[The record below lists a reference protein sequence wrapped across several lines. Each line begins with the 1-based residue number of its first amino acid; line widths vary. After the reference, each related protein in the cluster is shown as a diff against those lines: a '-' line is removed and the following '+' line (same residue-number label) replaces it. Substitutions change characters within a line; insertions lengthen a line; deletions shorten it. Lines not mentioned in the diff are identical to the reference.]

1 MQAWFARLYGG
12 PEVLRLEQAPMPEY
26 APSQILV
33 RVHATS
39 VNSADVRVR
48 GCDFPPEMKLLGRMA
63 LGWNGPRQPIL
74 GTEYAGIVEAVGAQ
88 VSRFKKGDAIY
99 AFPGGRMGAHAQ
111 FAVIDETGPVAHLPQ
126 GLDFHQ
132 AAAICFGGTTAIHFL
147 RKADLKAGERVL
159 VMGGSGAVG
168 MAMVQLA
175 HHRGAHVTTTT
186 SARNMDLLLDHGADS
201 VIDYHAT
208 DMARLTER
216 FDIIADCVA
225 ALDFEGAQ
233 TLLRPGGRY
242 LSIAGTLREM
252 LGSLRKGRNG
262 TRMIAGPAAERPED
276 VLELGRLAAS
286 GHYQPHIDKVFAFDD
301 LPAAHAYVET
311 RRKRGSVIIE
321 LAH

>member
-1 MQAWFARLYGG
+1 MLAWFARLYGG
-12 PEVLRLEQAPMPEY
+12 PEVLRLEQATVPEY
-26 APSQILV
+26 APNQILV

-48 GCDFPPEMKLLGRMA
+48 GCDFPPEMNVLGRLA

-74 GTEYAGIVEAVGAQ
+74 GTEYAGVVEAVGAQ

-147 RKADLKAGERVL
+147 RKAELRAGERVL

-175 HHRGAHVTTTT
+175 RHRGANVTTTT
-186 SARNMDLLLDHGADS
+186 SARNMDLLLDRGADS
-201 VIDYHAT
+201 VIDYHTT
-208 DMARLTER
+208 DMATLTER
-216 FDIIADCVA
+216 FDIIADCVE
-225 ALDFEGAQ
+225 ALDFGRAQ

-242 LSIAGTLREM
+242 LSIAGTLKEM
-252 LGSLRKGRNG
+252 IGSLRKGRNG

-286 GHYQPHIDKVFAFDD
+286 GHYRPHIDKVFAFDD
-301 LPAAHAYVET
+301 LPDAHAYVET
-311 RRKRGSVIIE
+311 GRKRGTVIIE